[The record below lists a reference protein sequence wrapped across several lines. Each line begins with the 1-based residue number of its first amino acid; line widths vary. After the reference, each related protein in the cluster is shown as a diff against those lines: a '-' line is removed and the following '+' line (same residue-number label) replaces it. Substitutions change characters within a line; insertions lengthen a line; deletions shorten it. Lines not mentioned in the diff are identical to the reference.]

1 MNGVKARDEV
11 IENFEVMNMSE
22 VAKTSRITENCK
34 RFLYCV
40 LWNAVLHCALL
51 NCTRYRSTITTVV
64 KYEIVVF
71 CFWTMSTSQ
80 VWICLDMFF

>member
-51 NCTRYRSTITTVV
+51 NCTS
-64 KYEIVVF
+64 
-71 CFWTMSTSQ
+71 
-80 VWICLDMFF
+80 